1 MDKEIVV
8 TDTAP
13 RPIGPYSQGVLAGSF
28 LFISGQI
35 GMEPENTDLV
45 SPEVGVQ
52 TRKAL
57 ENIGEI
63 LKARGLSFGDVVKT
77 TVYITDMRDFPEL
90 NRVYAQFFSA
100 QPPARSTVEVA
111 SLPKGA
117 KVEIEA
123 IACKQA

>member
-1 MDKEIVV
+1 MTKEIVL
-8 TDTAP
+8 TDRAP
-13 RPIGPYSQGVLAGSF
+13 RPIGPYSQGVLVGSF

-35 GMEPENTDLV
+35 GIEPESAELV
-45 SPEVGVQ
+45 SPEVAVQ

-77 TVYITDMRDFPEL
+77 TVYITNMRHFPEL
-90 NRVYAQFFSA
+90 NRAYAQFFSA
-100 QPPARSTVEVA
+100 QPPARSTVEVV

-123 IACKQA
+123 VACKQA